1 MTSREFTTI
10 LDELG
15 DSRITYY
22 YGGAIKQSVFVID
35 DDMEIFIWN
44 YITEKIT
51 TLTYL
56 KEFQNTPIETKEDI
70 ALAIKKIR
78 ILRKLEQINWD
89 FEK

>member
-22 YGGAIKQSVFVID
+22 GGARSKSVFVSD
-35 DDMEIFIWN
+35 DDLGIFIWH

-51 TLTYL
+51 PLIHL
-56 KEFQNTPIETKEDI
+56 NEFKNTPIETKEDI
-70 ALAIKKIR
+70 VLAIKKLR
-78 ILRKLEQINWD
+78 TLRKLDQINWD

>member
-1 MTSREFTTI
+1 MTSREFTKI

-22 YGGAIKQSVFVID
+22 YGGARSKSVFVND
-35 DDMEIFIWN
+35 DGLGIFIWH

-51 TLTYL
+51 PLIHL
-56 KEFQNTPIETKEDI
+56 NEFINTPIETKEDI
-70 ALAIKKIR
+70 ALTIKKLR
-78 ILRKLEQINWD
+78 TLRKLDQINWD

>member
-10 LDELG
+10 IDELG